1 MRVIET
7 IFAIIVAVV
16 GGVLLPMLYHGANM
30 DKIKESNVTVA
41 TEQFLK
47 KAIEYG
53 SIAINDCDLLID
65 GLVDSGYDGNAT
77 VFVSRYEYDVE
88 NTFHRYDTSW
98 EEIETVLI
106 EKGRYDLQPGSY
118 VQVRVKGRRT
128 SPLSELSSIVKTEYF
143 AGE

>member
-7 IFAIIVAVV
+7 VVAIIVAVV
-16 GGVLLPMLYHGANM
+16 LTVLLPMLYRGANM
-30 DKIKESNVTVA
+30 DKIKESNVSVA
-41 TEQFLK
+41 IEQFLK
-47 KAIEYG
+47 KTIEHGAITL
-53 SIAINDCDLLID
+53 IDCDLLID
-65 GLVDSGYDGNAT
+65 GLVDSGYDGNVT
-77 VFVSRYEYDVE
+77 VSVSRYEYDVA

-106 EKGRYDLQPGSY
+106 EEGRYDLQPGSY

>member
-7 IFAIIVAVV
+7 VVVIIVVV
-16 GGVLLPMLYHGANM
+16 VLTVLLPMLYRGVNM
-30 DKIKESNVTVA
+30 DKTKESNVTVA

-47 KAIEYG
+47 KTIEHG
-53 SIAINDCDLLID
+53 SITIQDCDLWID
-65 GLVDSGYDGNAT
+65 GLVDSGYDGNVT
-77 VFVSRYEYDVE
+77 VSVSRYEYDVE

-98 EEIETVLI
+98 EEIQTALME
-106 EKGRYDLQPGSY
+106 EGRYDLQPESY
-118 VQVRVKGRRT
+118 VQVTVKGRRT